1 MPDGY
6 AARVADLY
14 AKWTLDGL
22 IELARA
28 VSLDV
33 FARPQLYRTDI
44 PDGVVALRMSYGFA
58 PGFPDSAQR
67 RTLTAPILGS
77 PDGLRPDPSGGSSP
91 FQVARAKLFDA
102 CIAFSERAVDTGVAM
117 LEARVR
123 SALTPFKAAFSG
135 LEGRAFDLA
144 AQQVGSEFDA
154 ATELLRA
161 KGVSTVFG
169 IPEVDPAWPLGSE
182 DPNGAKLVEA
192 AAGALS
198 MSAEYRLGYTKFLLL
213 QRVAGEGAAA
223 LPIVLGAADD
233 LQMVISR
240 VYTWA
245 TSIRDLQQA
254 P

>member
-1 MPDGY
+1 MTNGY
-6 AARVADLY
+6 PVRVADLY
-14 AKWTLDGL
+14 TRWTLDGL

-33 FARPQLYRTDI
+33 FARPQLYRSDV

-67 RTLTAPILGS
+67 RALTVPILGS
-77 PDGLRPDPSGGSSP
+77 PDGLGPDTSGAPGS

-117 LEARVR
+117 LEDRVR

-144 AQQVGSEFDA
+144 AQQVGSEFDL

-161 KGVSTVFG
+161 KGVATVFG
-169 IPEVDPAWPLGSE
+169 VSEIDPVWPLGAE

-192 AAGALS
+192 AATALS
-198 MSAEYRLGYTKFLLL
+198 LSAEYRLGYTKFLLL
-213 QRVAGEGAAA
+213 QRVAREGAAA

-233 LQMVISR
+233 LRMLISR

-245 TSIRDLQQA
+245 TSIRDFQQA